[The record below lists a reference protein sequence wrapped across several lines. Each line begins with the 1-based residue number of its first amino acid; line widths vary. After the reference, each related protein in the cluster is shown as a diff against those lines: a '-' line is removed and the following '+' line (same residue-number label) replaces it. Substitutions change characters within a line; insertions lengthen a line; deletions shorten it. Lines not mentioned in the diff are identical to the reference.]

1 MKKVIYI
8 FIFCVILVTKNNAQ
22 KFMHGFGATISNIST
37 KLSPNLNPVSSSNYY
52 NFSLLQSALT
62 YYPRYN
68 FIENKNSSL
77 SLGIPLSVGI
87 GVFSTT
93 TKSDAGIVLSY
104 DLPLAIDYNI
114 GFKSTRVN
122 PKKFGYFFG
131 TGFGYSNVNL
141 SSSQYSNYSGSS
153 YGILYRAGVRFGS
166 SRADWKG
173 MGIMIGMFYKKGLE
187 DEKFSTIGTH
197 VLVDF

>member
-1 MKKVIYI
+1 MLLI
-8 FIFCVILVTKNNAQ
+8 TKSNAQ
-22 KFMHGFGATISNIST
+22 KFMHAFGATISNISA

-52 NFSLLQSALT
+52 NFSLLQSTLT

-68 FIENKNSSL
+68 FVENKNSSI
-77 SLGIPLSVGI
+77 SLGMPLSVGI
-87 GVFSTT
+87 GLFSTT
-93 TKSDAGIVLSY
+93 GNSDAGVVFSY
-104 DLPLAIDYNI
+104 DLPLALDYNI

-131 TGFGYSNVNL
+131 TGFGYSKTNL
-141 SSSQYSNYSGSS
+141 SSSRYSNYSGAT
-153 YGILYRAGVRFGS
+153 YGVLYRAGVRFGS

-173 MGIMIGMFYKKGLE
+173 LGIMIGMFYKKGLE

-197 VLVDF
+197 VLIDF